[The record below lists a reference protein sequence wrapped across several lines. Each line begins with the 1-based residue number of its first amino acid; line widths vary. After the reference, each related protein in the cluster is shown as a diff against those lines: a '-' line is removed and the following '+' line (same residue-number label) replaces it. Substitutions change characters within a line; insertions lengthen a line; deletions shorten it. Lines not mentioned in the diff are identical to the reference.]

1 MGAQLRCYSPI
12 MHLQQTDGKS
22 SPHWPFSKEFNARGV
37 VDAREVFAALGEA
50 FARPDEGG
58 MPPKCGEVVMT
69 LEPFIGTA
77 GNTYDL
83 RADLDISVRYWRE
96 WIPRDGMPLSEILK
110 SRGLV

>member
-1 MGAQLRCYSPI
+1 
-12 MHLQQTDGKS
+12 
-22 SPHWPFSKEFNARGV
+22 
-37 VDAREVFAALGEA
+37 
-50 FARPDEGG
+50 

-96 WIPRDGMPLSEILK
+96 WIPRDGMPLSEILD
-110 SRGLV
+110 RHDLA